1 MKVVGYPFTSLSTEK
16 TMRIGF
22 IAEPYEEK
30 GASGMGYA
38 VHEIMR
44 HLLVEGCGTHTFVF
58 YSHTPINRSFIEG
71 EYENVLIPK
80 GFIRQFIWFFTHRLS
95 VDVLFFM
102 VPLLPLLIRK
112 GTKTIPILQELEG
125 KDIPLRGLRTK
136 IVEFTHERVLTPLSL
151 RRAVHIIVPSNAT
164 KAEVMTAYRMPP
176 QRLFVIPNGFQNLE
190 HIQGIPPASVLK
202 PYFFFAGR
210 VKFRKNVHGIVA
222 AFIDFKKR
230 THAPVKLV
238 IAGPH
243 GGVYSRELQ
252 EQLARAGLSQDAHFL
267 GFVSTEE
274 LRGLFEHA
282 LACVFPSLHEGF
294 GMPIL
299 EAMSLGTPVIT
310 SSISSMAEVGA
321 DAALLIPPKDT
332 RAISEAM
339 EKIYTDPMLRTKLI
353 EKGLA
358 HAGLFSW
365 SKAARE
371 YLALATTV

>member
-1 MKVVGYPFTSLSTEK
+1 
-16 TMRIGF
+16 MRIGF
-22 IAEPYEEK
+22 IAEPYEEQ

-38 VHEIMR
+38 VQEIMR
-44 HLLVEGCGTHTFVF
+44 HLTVEGRGTHTFVF
-58 YSHTPINRSFIEG
+58 YSRVPINRSFIKG

-80 GFIRQFIWFFTHRLS
+80 GFIHQFIWFLIHRLS

-125 KDIPLRGLRTK
+125 KDVPLRGLRTK
-136 IVEFTHERVLTPLSL
+136 IVEFTHERALLPLSL
-151 RRAVHIIVPSNAT
+151 RRAAHSIVPSNAT
-164 KAEVMTAYRMPP
+164 KTEVLAAYRIPKE
-176 QRLFVIPNGFQNLE
+176 RLSVIPNGFQNLE
-190 HIQGIPPASVLK
+190 NVQGIPPASSLK

-222 AFIDFKKR
+222 AFIAFKKR

-243 GGVYSRELQ
+243 GGAYSRELH
-252 EQLARAGLSQDAHFL
+252 EQLARAGLTEDAHFL

-274 LRGLFEHA
+274 LRGLFENA

-299 EAMSLGTPVIT
+299 EAMSLGAPVVT
-310 SSISSMAEVGA
+310 SSVSSMAEVGA
-321 DAALLIPPKDT
+321 DAALLVPPKDT
-332 RAISEAM
+332 HAISVAI
-339 EKIYTDPMLRTKLI
+339 EKVYTDSALRTTLI

-358 HAGLFSW
+358 HAKLFSW
-365 SKAARE
+365 SRAARE